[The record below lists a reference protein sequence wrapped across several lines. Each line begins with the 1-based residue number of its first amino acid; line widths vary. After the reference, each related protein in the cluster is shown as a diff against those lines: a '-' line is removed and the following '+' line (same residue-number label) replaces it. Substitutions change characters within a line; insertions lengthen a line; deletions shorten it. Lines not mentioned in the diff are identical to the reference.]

1 MENKLKDVTTA
12 TIKNLK
18 DCKTRVIMATGDNAL
33 TAVSVARN
41 CAILDRDKECMIA
54 DVDD

>member
-41 CAILDRDKECMIA
+41 CAILDREKECMIA